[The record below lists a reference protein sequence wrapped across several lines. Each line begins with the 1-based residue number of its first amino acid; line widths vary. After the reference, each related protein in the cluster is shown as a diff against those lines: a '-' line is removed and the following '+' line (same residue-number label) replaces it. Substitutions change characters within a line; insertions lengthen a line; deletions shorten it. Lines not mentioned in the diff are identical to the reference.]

1 MPVLILEESNY
12 AGPIPEDEILP
23 AKVTA
28 VQEKIKPFTD
38 NEGKEIVRLEFAFV
52 VDDPG
57 GPFDGT
63 RLWGDT
69 SKIFNTH
76 PDCRLRAWA
85 QELYGQELP
94 KGFALNTDDLAGL
107 TCRIVVAQRTYKD
120 KLTQEDKI
128 RNYVKDVFRAR
139 DGSAF
144 GAIDDEPFLHVLGTE
159 PGEASDYGIPAAPW

>member
-23 AKVTA
+23 AKVSG
-28 VQEKIKPFTD
+28 VQQKTKPFTD
-38 NEGKEIVRLEFAFV
+38 DDGNAIIRMEFAFV

-57 GPFDGT
+57 NAFDGQ

-69 SKIFNTH
+69 PTTFTTH

-94 KGFALNTDDLAGL
+94 KGFILDTDDLKGMA
-107 TCRIVVAQRTYKD
+107 CRIVVAQKTYKD
-120 KLTQEDKI
+120 KVSQEDKV

-144 GAIDDEPFLHVLGTE
+144 AAVDDDIPF
-159 PGEASDYGIPAAPW
+159 